1 MARLLL
7 LLAPTTYRTQAC
19 VDAATRL
26 GVDLICASERPST
39 LEERAPDNLLTL
51 DFAEPVRAAEA
62 VARLA
67 GRRPIDAVVAVD
79 DLTTVVAAAIGARL
93 GLRSNPVAAASAA
106 RNKHEMRQRLHAAGV
121 PAPRFRRMA
130 LSEDPARAAREVDY
144 PCVLKPLALSASRG
158 VIRADDPD
166 AFVAAVRR
174 ITAILGRDDVGVNG
188 DLAAALLVEEFVPG
202 REVALEGLLTAGGL
216 QTLALFDKPDP
227 LDGPFFEET
236 IYVTPSRLPAGAQ
249 ARIAEVTLRAC
260 AALGLTEGPIHA
272 ELRVND
278 AGPWV
283 IEVAARTRASRS
295 RSPDSASGP
304 ARPVGGG
311 DVRVDDGAVA
321 LGDPINARRQL
332 DQPARRA
339 VEAEHL
345 RHVLARLRI
354 RRDAAVRRHRPL
366 AGVVGRYPEAQIV
379 PEALDE
385 GAQVA
390 DARVDVLARV
400 EGVPDAEHRGRLRH
414 QLHEPPRALSG
425 HRSRVESRLRP
436 DDRPDETL
444 RHGVSRRRVGDLTGI
459 GAVVGQ
465 PVCLRASGGRCRD
478 RDRDAEEDG
487 LSRVPRHGRT
497 TGQI

>member
-1 MARLLL
+1 MSDELK
-7 LLAPTTYRTQAC
+7 TKVQE
-19 VDAATRL
+19 
-26 GVDLICASERPST
+26 LIDTMINP
-39 LEERAPDNLLTL
+39 
-51 DFAEPVRAAEA
+51 A
-62 VARLA
+62 VAGHGGYVELIDVQDNRVYLQMGGGCQGCGAADVTLKAGIERLIKDELPEVLEVLDTTDHAA
-67 GRRPIDAVVAVD
+67 G
-79 DLTTVVAAAIGARL
+79 VAAAIGAHL
-93 GLRSNPVAAASAA
+93 GLRSNPVAAAAAA

-236 IYVTPSRLPAGAQ
+236 IYVTPSRLPAEAQ

-283 IEVAARTRASRS
+283 IEVAARST
-295 RSPDSASGP
+295 
-304 ARPVGGG
+304 
-311 DVRVDDGAVA
+311 
-321 LGDPINARRQL
+321 
-332 DQPARRA
+332 
-339 VEAEHL
+339 
-345 RHVLARLRI
+345 
-354 RRDAAVRRHRPL
+354 
-366 AGVVGRYPEAQIV
+366 
-379 PEALDE
+379 
-385 GAQVA
+385 
-390 DARVDVLARV
+390 
-400 EGVPDAEHRGRLRH
+400 
-414 QLHEPPRALSG
+414 
-425 HRSRVESRLRP
+425 
-436 DDRPDETL
+436 
-444 RHGVSRRRVGDLTGI
+444 
-459 GAVVGQ
+459 
-465 PVCLRASGGRCRD
+465 
-478 RDRDAEEDG
+478 
-487 LSRVPRHGRT
+487 
-497 TGQI
+497 